1 MSHSG
6 MDAELKLS
14 ETAAASKQST
24 NVVSQWTLKVRLDLS
39 RFGMP
44 ERTFFCSHANLL
56 RIVQNVS
63 CDLS

>member
-1 MSHSG
+1 MSHGG

-14 ETAAASKQST
+14 ETAAASRR
-24 NVVSQWTLKVRLDLS
+24 TLKVRLDLS

-44 ERTFFCSHANLL
+44 ERTFSCSHANLL
-56 RIVQNVS
+56 RIVQNMS

>member
-1 MSHSG
+1 

-14 ETAAASKQST
+14 ETAAASQR
-24 NVVSQWTLKVRLDLS
+24 TLKVRLDLS

-44 ERTFFCSHANLL
+44 ERTFSFSQANLL